1 MRTATRSG
9 PKFLVEYTV
18 CRVRCV
24 ALVSDVYGVD
34 LSSVAV
40 LIGKRRSV
48 ADVCSDLMPLGQSNI
63 CSQAGG
69 RSVLDGAYPT
79 CSRNFPPRGLLHL
92 PVVGAASCHDRTR
105 RIPMTKQQH
114 SVAETRKVYG
124 SPLGHCVLP
133 AVGTYVPGHAICHE
147 R

>member
-1 MRTATRSG
+1 M
-9 PKFLVEYTV
+9 
-18 CRVRCV
+18 
-24 ALVSDVYGVD
+24 ALLSDVYGVD
-34 LSSVAV
+34 LSSFAV
-40 LIGKRRSV
+40 LIGKRQSV
-48 ADVCSDLMPLGQSNI
+48 ADVCSDLMPLVQSNI
-63 CSQAGG
+63 CGHAGG

-79 CSRNFPPRGLLHL
+79 CSRKFPPRVLLHL
-92 PVVGAASCHDRTR
+92 LVVGAASCHDRIP
-105 RIPMTKQQH
+105 RIPMTKQLH